1 MLPSSAVRVATGLR
15 VRGRREREQLGAWR
29 VFGLRSCGGG
39 GGAERGWR
47 ALRGVCGGGGGD
59 CGGAELGGVGEV
71 EFCWADG
78 FSEDKGVMQE
88 GGEGSE
94 A

>member
-1 MLPSSAVRVATGLR
+1 MPPSSAAKVATGPR
-15 VRGRREREQLGAWR
+15 IRGRCEREQLGAWR

>member
-1 MLPSSAVRVATGLR
+1 V
-15 VRGRREREQLGAWR
+15 LGGCL
-29 VFGLRSCGGG
+29 VLRSSGGG

-59 CGGAELGGVGEV
+59 CGGAELGGVGV
-71 EFCWADG
+71 EICWADG

-94 A
+94 V